1 MDKLLKQVFD
11 YAEKLAKDF
20 YFNIWAKNS
29 PECPA
34 FDGEVVYITRSGWE
48 HIADDPEKSRMDKL
62 GRFCTFERAKALLET
77 ASHFQDYIK
86 SSDGRFEFWGINGVV
101 DLVKVRVIVR
111 SVNEGHKH
119 FYSVIR
125 KGSVES
131 EE

>member
-1 MDKLLKQVFD
+1 MDNILKQVFD

-20 YFNIWAKNS
+20 YFNIWAKN
-29 PECPA
+29 PPKCPV
-34 FDGEVVYITRSGWE
+34 FDGETVHITRAGWE
-48 HIADDPEKSRMDKL
+48 HIVDDPKKSRLDKL

-77 ASHFQDYIK
+77 ATLFQDYIK

-111 SVNEGHKH
+111 SVNEGPKH

-131 EE
+131 GE